1 MGKILKV
8 DFNNYDDSN
17 SGYILS
23 KDGKNSVVTGIYSS
37 KLAACV
43 DGNDCYV
50 GTRDENEIVDSTFLS
65 KDDMNK
71 FCLMW
76 LLIFNPDVIKDE

>member
-1 MGKILKV
+1 MGKILKA

-37 KLAACV
+37 NLAACV
-43 DGNDCYV
+43 DDNDC
-50 GTRDENEIVDSTFLS
+50 
-65 KDDMNK
+65 
-71 FCLMW
+71 
-76 LLIFNPDVIKDE
+76 